1 VLRGERRIELRRHT
15 AQPRRRAKSKAEAAV
30 AGPDEALFEALRRWR
45 SEIARE
51 HGVPAYVVL
60 HDGTLRAIAQLRPQ
74 SLDALRGISGIGEK
88 KLERYGA
95 DVLRLVAE
103 PAA

>member
-1 VLRGERRIELRRHT
+1 M
-15 AQPRRRAKSKAEAAV
+15 
-30 AGPDEALFEALRRWR
+30 
-45 SEIARE
+45 
-51 HGVPAYVVL
+51 PAYVVL

-74 SLDALRGISGIGEK
+74 SLEALRGISGIGEK

-95 DVLRLVAE
+95 EVLRLVAE